1 MSIGVSFIVP
11 AFNEAALLG
20 ATLEALHQA
29 GRALG
34 EPYEILVVDDASTD
48 LTAELARQ
56 HKARVISVYCRHI
69 AGTRNAGARAAAG
82 EMFIFV
88 DADTIVSADVT
99 IAAVEAMRAGA
110 AGGGAALRFD
120 GTIPYFARVLTPV
133 AVWLLRI
140 FRVAP
145 GCFLFC
151 RRAAFFAVGGFDETF
166 FGAEDVVMSNA
177 LKRYGR
183 FDILRQPVT
192 TSGRKLR
199 THSAFEI
206 LRLLLRLILLGTDV
220 IKQRQGMELWYGER
234 RKEGEVTGNH
244 LGRGTHRVAERRRS
258 PGGRTGDPILGI
270 LRSESLPERPT
281 MSIHPL
287 TSARETD
294 VVAEAKIQLAAAYRL
309 AVLHELDEGIDNHFT
324 VTVPGHDDRYLI
336 LPFGRH
342 WSEARASEMIVFD
355 ESGTTL
361 EGKGTVELSAQCI
374 HAPIH
379 RICGV
384 RVVLHTHQ
392 PWALALNMLK
402 DNHLLPASQTAA
414 FFHGHIAYDD
424 DYSGTADSLAEGER
438 LASVIDGKQILFMK
452 NHGVI
457 VTGDN
462 MAQAYRRLYKLER
475 VCRTQVLAL
484 STGRP
489 IEVLS
494 EDVVA
499 KVQAPPPNDR
509 HPRAERDRLYFEA
522 MMRVLDRELPG
533 YAQ

>member
-1 MSIGVSFIVP
+1 
-11 AFNEAALLG
+11 
-20 ATLEALHQA
+20 
-29 GRALG
+29 
-34 EPYEILVVDDASTD
+34 
-48 LTAELARQ
+48 
-56 HKARVISVYCRHI
+56 
-69 AGTRNAGARAAAG
+69 
-82 EMFIFV
+82 
-88 DADTIVSADVT
+88 
-99 IAAVEAMRAGA
+99 
-110 AGGGAALRFD
+110 
-120 GTIPYFARVLTPV
+120 
-133 AVWLLRI
+133 
-140 FRVAP
+140 
-145 GCFLFC
+145 
-151 RRAAFFAVGGFDETF
+151 
-166 FGAEDVVMSNA
+166 MSNA

-199 THSAFEI
+199 THSALEI
-206 LRLLLRLILLGTDV
+206 LRLLLRLIVLGTDV

-234 RKEGEVTGNH
+234 REELGVTGS
-244 LGRGTHRVAERRRS
+244 GRGRGSPRVSEGRS
-258 PGGRTGDPILGI
+258 PGRRTGDPVLGI
-270 LRSESLPERPT
+270 LRSESLPERPA
-281 MSIHPL
+281 MSVHPL

-294 VVAEAKIQLAAAYRL
+294 AVAEAKTQLAAAHRL
-309 AVLHELDEGIDNHFT
+309 AVLHELEEGIDNHFT

-336 LPFGRH
+336 LPFGLH
-342 WSEARASEMIVFD
+342 WSEARASDLIVFD

-361 EGKGTVELSAQCI
+361 EGQGIVELSAQCI

-402 DNHLLPASQTAA
+402 DNHLLPANQTAA

-438 LASVIDGKQILFMK
+438 LAGVIGDKQILFMK
-452 NHGVI
+452 NHGVL

-462 MAQAYRRLYKLER
+462 VAQAYRRLYKLER

-489 IEVLS
+489 LEVLS

-499 KVQAPPPNDR
+499 KVQATSLTDR